1 MGVLS
6 SSDCQSVPCLQLL
19 CYLIIP
25 SESLEVMVIIF
36 LYFSGLSLISFRFS
50 NFKQKLACE
59 NIRFPSLFAAG
70 VRRNG
75 KGSQVSYLG
84 CQGLKYGHTNKS
96 FGEPFGLPNI
106 LAGVPGP
113 PNWWPKLIN
122 P

>member
-59 NIRFPSLFAAG
+59 NIR
-70 VRRNG
+70 
-75 KGSQVSYLG
+75 
-84 CQGLKYGHTNKS
+84 
-96 FGEPFGLPNI
+96 
-106 LAGVPGP
+106 
-113 PNWWPKLIN
+113 
-122 P
+122 